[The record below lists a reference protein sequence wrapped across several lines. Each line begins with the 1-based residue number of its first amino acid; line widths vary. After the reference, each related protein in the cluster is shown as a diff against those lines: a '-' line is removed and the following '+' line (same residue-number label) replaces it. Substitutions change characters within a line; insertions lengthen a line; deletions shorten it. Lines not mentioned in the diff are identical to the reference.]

1 MDLLIAVVGNA
12 VADAG
17 FGTCYGWTLFKPSQL
32 EDSG

>member
-17 FGTCYGWTLFKPSQL
+17 FGDLLWVDPIQAI
-32 EDSG
+32 